1 MQEKLQNI
9 IKIVL
14 IPQTYKPNYCVLDIA
29 EIPSI
34 MTFILN
40 LLIYNNENN
49 TWGWGW
55 IDPSKS

>member
-49 TWGWGW
+49 T
-55 IDPSKS
+55 